1 MRNLRVLA
9 LLAGLGWC
17 CRAQAAVDCNMPEFE
32 FVNDAY
38 VCLSGT
44 FKAQNNQIQD
54 MEDKL
59 KRPSE
64 KIRNELAQVKKKLA
78 RETGDTPKASAARKR
93 LEKWAYELRRR
104 VDEAD
109 RDAREKRDFIGQIK
123 NEGRECRTE
132 KCMKEVYA
140 KTLAGLIGFS
150 RQPACTLPQ
159 IADEC
164 EVYVYNTPPQAKKS
178 MAPLLSEKL
187 YTYREKVRINR
198 PDKCVYLFLAS
209 GYPQVWDILTTEGT
223 DLRGIYVGG
232 DLPQLVRGYPEGTEV
247 RVHYRGEL
255 LKGAENCLRS
265 SVDLDKRQE
274 NNFLDRLKIAPER
287 RIYVS
292 DGKIGDNAPLDTYRY
307 RAENAAGA
315 TAAAVLP
322 PREDGWKKLVA
333 DGKVRK
339 VTSADIERF
348 KKNGVINL
356 DNGKFVWRRSDYDEF
371 FRYEDD
377 ILRNGYILLDDVEKL
392 PAGDPHVFVFVG
404 AGQRQPEN
412 LALDATFGDTVSK
425 VGMFSRSFL
434 MLPAER
440 EDLPEPADCNRPEGI
455 VQKVLCT
462 DVSLR
467 QKNLRLRELLEQR
480 RDEMPEMINAYQVY
494 TLFHLND
501 CRTGACA
508 EKVLDDAVSWLENR
522 KYLEQTETA
531 RPSLCR
537 LKDIKPDCEVYAYSA
552 YQTGNEMKGVYIS
565 EENETFNAKV
575 KINQPGKCVILF
587 LSAYEPV
594 VWDIYATPAT
604 DLQAVVAGGHEEQM
618 LRGMN
623 PKVQTKVRDG
633 NHRAA
638 GDDVCLGSYYGKD
651 EIVEAVRNLNLGVKN
666 VRLLDKPVIGE
677 EVDDKFYEYNP
688 QVIDGEFVMP
698 EIAPANTGLE
708 QLTKEGKL
716 RKAGKDDIAKIKAA
730 GYSFLT
736 GVSLKGDRN
745 PFEYGALRMYVL
757 LKEVVRLPRG
767 LAGSDG
773 IVLMVP
779 KDMRVPDNNDG
790 HNDFYRVDLPASEFW
805 ADK

>member
-93 LEKWAYELRRR
+93 LEKWADELRRR

-109 RDAREKRDFIGQIK
+109 RDAREKRNFIGQIK

-292 DGKIGDNAPLDTYRY
+292 DGKILCRSVFGQTQAATL
-307 RAENAAGA
+307 ALNAADFAYMRISASAGAMYFIRDKKLFRTIINFSNGEA
-315 TAAAVLP
+315 TASQETAVDASFSDKATRVRVPTDENGDSVLVVQGQSGLYVNGA
-322 PREDGWKKLVA
+322 RLRLSGLTDAVFEDGVLKLLLEENGLASVA
-333 DGKVRK
+333 YVDGA
-339 VTSADIERF
+339 S
-348 KKNGVINL
+348 
-356 DNGKFVWRRSDYDEF
+356 
-371 FRYEDD
+371 
-377 ILRNGYILLDDVEKL
+377 LRLTEK
-392 PAGDPHVFVFVG
+392 
-404 AGQRQPEN
+404 
-412 LALDATFGDTVSK
+412 
-425 VGMFSRSFL
+425 
-434 MLPAER
+434 
-440 EDLPEPADCNRPEGI
+440 
-455 VQKVLCT
+455 QKVCFC
-462 DVSLR
+462 D
-467 QKNLRLRELLEQR
+467 
-480 RDEMPEMINAYQVY
+480 A
-494 TLFHLND
+494 
-501 CRTGACA
+501 AC
-508 EKVLDDAVSWLENR
+508 
-522 KYLEQTETA
+522 
-531 RPSLCR
+531 
-537 LKDIKPDCEVYAYSA
+537 
-552 YQTGNEMKGVYIS
+552 
-565 EENETFNAKV
+565 F
-575 KINQPGKCVILF
+575 
-587 LSAYEPV
+587 
-594 VWDIYATPAT
+594 
-604 DLQAVVAGGHEEQM
+604 AGGSS
-618 LRGMN
+618 LF
-623 PKVQTKVRDG
+623 VVRD
-633 NHRAA
+633 
-638 GDDVCLGSYYGKD
+638 K
-651 EIVEAVRNLNLGVKN
+651 AVGTEN
-666 VRLLDKPVIGE
+666 
-677 EVDDKFYEYNP
+677 F
-688 QVIDGEFVMP
+688 
-698 EIAPANTGLE
+698 
-708 QLTKEGKL
+708 
-716 RKAGKDDIAKIKAA
+716 
-730 GYSFLT
+730 
-736 GVSLKGDRN
+736 
-745 PFEYGALRMYVL
+745 
-757 LKEVVRLPRG
+757 
-767 LAGSDG
+767 
-773 IVLMVP
+773 
-779 KDMRVPDNNDG
+779 
-790 HNDFYRVDLPASEFW
+790 
-805 ADK
+805 

>member
-1 MRNLRVLA
+1 
-9 LLAGLGWC
+9 
-17 CRAQAAVDCNMPEFE
+17 
-32 FVNDAY
+32 
-38 VCLSGT
+38 
-44 FKAQNNQIQD
+44 
-54 MEDKL
+54 
-59 KRPSE
+59 
-64 KIRNELAQVKKKLA
+64 
-78 RETGDTPKASAARKR
+78 
-93 LEKWAYELRRR
+93 
-104 VDEAD
+104 
-109 RDAREKRDFIGQIK
+109 
-123 NEGRECRTE
+123 
-132 KCMKEVYA
+132 
-140 KTLAGLIGFS
+140 
-150 RQPACTLPQ
+150 
-159 IADEC
+159 
-164 EVYVYNTPPQAKKS
+164 

-462 DVSLR
+462 DASLR

-587 LSAYEPV
+587 LSA
-594 VWDIYATPAT
+594 
-604 DLQAVVAGGHEEQM
+604 
-618 LRGMN
+618 
-623 PKVQTKVRDG
+623 
-633 NHRAA
+633 
-638 GDDVCLGSYYGKD
+638 
-651 EIVEAVRNLNLGVKN
+651 
-666 VRLLDKPVIGE
+666 
-677 EVDDKFYEYNP
+677 
-688 QVIDGEFVMP
+688 
-698 EIAPANTGLE
+698 
-708 QLTKEGKL
+708 
-716 RKAGKDDIAKIKAA
+716 
-730 GYSFLT
+730 
-736 GVSLKGDRN
+736 
-745 PFEYGALRMYVL
+745 
-757 LKEVVRLPRG
+757 
-767 LAGSDG
+767 
-773 IVLMVP
+773 
-779 KDMRVPDNNDG
+779 
-790 HNDFYRVDLPASEFW
+790 
-805 ADK
+805 

>member
-78 RETGDTPKASAARKR
+78 RETGDTPKASAARKK
-93 LEKWAYELRRR
+93 LEKWADELRRR

-109 RDAREKRDFIGQIK
+109 RDAREKRNFIGQIK

-307 RAENAAGA
+307 RAENAAGEA
-315 TAAAVLP
+315 HGFTASFETCYEPGVLP
-322 PREDGWKKLVA
+322 FCRR
-333 DGKVRK
+333 GK
-339 VTSADIERF
+339 TAG
-348 KKNGVINL
+348 KNW
-356 DNGKFVWRRSDYDEF
+356 WR
-371 FRYEDD
+371 
-377 ILRNGYILLDDVEKL
+377 
-392 PAGDPHVFVFVG
+392 
-404 AGQRQPEN
+404 
-412 LALDATFGDTVSK
+412 
-425 VGMFSRSFL
+425 
-434 MLPAER
+434 
-440 EDLPEPADCNRPEGI
+440 
-455 VQKVLCT
+455 
-462 DVSLR
+462 
-467 QKNLRLRELLEQR
+467 
-480 RDEMPEMINAYQVY
+480 
-494 TLFHLND
+494 
-501 CRTGACA
+501 
-508 EKVLDDAVSWLENR
+508 
-522 KYLEQTETA
+522 TA
-531 RPSLCR
+531 R
-537 LKDIKPDCEVYAYSA
+537 
-552 YQTGNEMKGVYIS
+552 
-565 EENETFNAKV
+565 
-575 KINQPGKCVILF
+575 
-587 LSAYEPV
+587 
-594 VWDIYATPAT
+594 
-604 DLQAVVAGGHEEQM
+604 
-618 LRGMN
+618 
-623 PKVQTKVRDG
+623 
-633 NHRAA
+633 
-638 GDDVCLGSYYGKD
+638 YG
-651 EIVEAVRNLNLGVKN
+651 
-666 VRLLDKPVIGE
+666 RLL
-677 EVDDKFYEYNP
+677 P
-688 QVIDGEFVMP
+688 QISSV
-698 EIAPANTGLE
+698 
-708 QLTKEGKL
+708 L
-716 RKAGKDDIAKIKAA
+716 RKTA
-730 GYSFLT
+730 
-736 GVSLKGDRN
+736 
-745 PFEYGALRMYVL
+745 
-757 LKEVVRLPRG
+757 
-767 LAGSDG
+767 
-773 IVLMVP
+773 
-779 KDMRVPDNNDG
+779 
-790 HNDFYRVDLPASEFW
+790 
-805 ADK
+805 